1 MPIRFTLRQL
11 EYFVAVGETGSIS
24 HAAEKMNVSPPSVST
39 SISQLEAEFGVQLFI
54 RKHAHGLSLTNGGRR
69 FLAEAKD
76 FLESAEGLRN
86 LASDISET
94 ISGPLGIGCFKTF
107 APIILPELRQQ
118 FQQEYPD
125 VQIRQVEGDQAK
137 LLEGIQNAELD
148 VCLSYDLGI
157 PGDVE
162 FVALA
167 ALPPYVM
174 LAASHPLAGQAGIS
188 PEELQKE
195 KMVLL
200 DLPLSTDYFLS
211 AYREAGLRPTI
222 AERTEDLAL
231 VRSMVANGFGYSL
244 ANIRSRTNL
253 SPDGKPL
260 KFVPLI
266 GGPRPLRLGI
276 VTGREA
282 RKRRIV
288 RAFDDHCRTFIRQ
301 DQIPGLIMP

>member
-24 HAAEKMNVSPPSVST
+24 HAAENMNVSPPSVST

-69 FLAEAKD
+69 FLGEARE
-76 FLESAEGLRN
+76 FLASAEGLRH

-94 ISGPLGIGCFKTF
+94 ISGPLGIGCFKTV

-118 FQQEYPD
+118 FQAEYPD

-137 LLEGIQNAELD
+137 LLEGIQSAELD
-148 VCLSYDLGI
+148 ICLTYDLGI
-157 PGDVE
+157 PGGVE
-162 FVALA
+162 FTALA
-167 ALPPYVM
+167 TLPPYVM
-174 LAASHPLAGQAGIS
+174 LAASHPLAGQASIAL
-188 PEELQKE
+188 EELQTE

-211 AYREAGLRPTI
+211 AYRDAGLKPVI

-244 ANIRSRTNL
+244 ANIRSRTDL

-266 GGPRPLRLGI
+266 GGPRPLRLGL

-288 RAFDDHCRTFIRQ
+288 RAFDDHCHSFVQRER
-301 DQIPGLIMP
+301 IPGLIIG